1 MKNRTPAVMV
11 AGGLATVT
19 LIVLG
24 ATRGPSSTDAHAGT
38 KAHAAFV
45 AHVQAH

>member
-1 MKNRTPAVMV
+1 MKSRTPAVMV
-11 AGGLATVT
+11 AGGLATLT

-24 ATRGPSSTDAHAGT
+24 ATRGPSTDAQAGM

-45 AHVQAH
+45 AHMQPR